1 MGSQN
6 AHHSAKSLSPSP
18 TITKHHAYISPVHAE
33 DILGSITSGAHYSGA
48 LPGRHSDE
56 APLHP
61 KAWRRRSL
69 NLNVDDPSVQLIFRD
84 VISDLEQLYTG
95 KPSLEI
101 VRRRWREDASL
112 EHPLFQCRN
121 LHEITRLLFAIPR
134 LVKTSEH
141 ISTRIISAGIKPNR
155 LIYAQTYVYTLRL
168 FGTRR
173 EIKSIVFVDLDED
186 LKIAQLIDQWNGEE
200 HSASWG
206 AASFRRLFAKII
218 SWTTRVPKHSS

>member
-6 AHHSAKSLSPSP
+6 AHVGAHSLSPSP
-18 TITKHHAYISPVHAE
+18 TITKHRTHISPVHAE

-69 NLNVDDPSVQLIFRD
+69 NLNVDDANVRLLFKD
-84 VISDLEQLYTG
+84 VISDLEQLYAG

-112 EHPLFQCRN
+112 EHPLFRCGN

-134 LVKTSEH
+134 LVKTAEH
-141 ISTRIISAGIKPNR
+141 VSTRILSAGSSPNR

-173 EIKSIVFVDLDED
+173 QIKSIVFVDLDED
-186 LKIAQLIDQWNGEE
+186 MKIAHLIDQWNGEE
-200 HSASWG
+200 SSSWWG

-218 SWTTRVPKHSS
+218 SWTTRVPKHRS